1 MNPEAESSPD
11 ILDIVAPQAVLDPVF
26 IAGLI
31 LLGLLVAAALAIALS
46 RLTRELR
53 ASRAQRRQEQR
64 PHELAAQALDELE
77 SRIDDLSPNEFML
90 QTSNV
95 VKRYLLDRYHDPV
108 LFETPDE
115 YLERDNLEKAMPS
128 SKRRAVGDF
137 LTGCEII
144 KFSRFP
150 EAHAQCPPLLDSARK
165 IIRESPSPS
174 PADTSSASPQATAV
188 HG

>member
-11 ILDIVAPQAVLDPVF
+11 ILDIVAPQTVLDPVF

-31 LLGLLVAAALAIALS
+31 LISLLVVAALGIAFS

-53 ASRAQRRQEQR
+53 AGRAQRRQEQR
-64 PHELAAQALDELE
+64 PNELATQALDELE
-77 SRIDDLSPNEFML
+77 ARIDDLSPNEFML
-90 QTSNV
+90 QTSNI

-128 SKRRAVGDF
+128 SKRHAVGDF
-137 LTGCEII
+137 LTGCETI

-150 EAHAQCPPLLDSARK
+150 EARARCVPLLDSARK

-174 PADTSSASPQATAV
+174 AAPSPPASTQATAV